1 MLKRTV
7 NFLRGS
13 VRLEVAGPFP
23 ERFLNLCAQNGVPF
37 WGVEWVD
44 QTCLRLNVTRRGS
57 SRAVELAQRV
67 GCTATH
73 ARHAGIPYFLERFR
87 RRYALLAGLA
97 LSLAAVCVLSRFVL
111 TIDVQGNQ
119 TVPTAKILSE
129 LRRQGLRPGVY
140 GPGLDQGLLVQET
153 LIQLP
158 ELSWMAVNLHGTR
171 AEVLVREAIPK
182 PRQEADGRPG
192 NIVARTGGVLLR
204 VEALIGEAQFQVGDT
219 VAPGDVLISGNIH
232 LDGPEYS
239 DGVDLGWQQLP
250 AAGSIYARTW
260 RTMTARIPLEAQVK
274 TYTGEEEHFW
284 ALSILGRRMVFS
296 RNSGISFPKYDKIS
310 SVWRLTLPGG
320 REMPLALTREVA
332 REYTLTPAPID
343 QSAAQDLLEERL
355 RTMLEAELEEGEV
368 LSTQYT
374 ALLRDGMLEVTLAA
388 ECREEIGRFVPLSA
402 GESQT
407 DYQR

>member
-171 AEVLVREAIPK
+171 DRK
-182 PRQEADGRPG
+182 
-192 NIVARTGGVLLR
+192 
-204 VEALIGEAQFQVGDT
+204 
-219 VAPGDVLISGNIH
+219 
-232 LDGPEYS
+232 
-239 DGVDLGWQQLP
+239 
-250 AAGSIYARTW
+250 
-260 RTMTARIPLEAQVK
+260 
-274 TYTGEEEHFW
+274 
-284 ALSILGRRMVFS
+284 
-296 RNSGISFPKYDKIS
+296 
-310 SVWRLTLPGG
+310 SV
-320 REMPLALTREVA
+320 V
-332 REYTLTPAPID
+332 
-343 QSAAQDLLEERL
+343 
-355 RTMLEAELEEGEV
+355 
-368 LSTQYT
+368 
-374 ALLRDGMLEVTLAA
+374 
-388 ECREEIGRFVPLSA
+388 
-402 GESQT
+402 
-407 DYQR
+407 